1 METIG
6 AYWKGQLG
14 GPPFLTFRESP
25 SSGGP
30 AMGAGALPGLAWT
43 GVAVTRSLRWRTEL
57 PEDAMKLNF
66 TDRARDMVLSF
77 MDQEEDGPQ
86 ALRIAVEGSPF
97 APNYQ
102 LTLVEAAARTK
113 SDLEVSAGSFTVL
126 VDEASVNRLDGARVD
141 FVETIQES
149 GFQIT
154 PDPDAVKAAID
165 EAGPAG
171 ELADRVRQVLDTE
184 INPAV
189 ASHGGAINLVDV
201 QGTEVFIEMS
211 GGCQGCAMSRMTL
224 RQGVERMVSQ
234 SVPEVS
240 AIHDVTDHMS
250 GENPYF
256 T

>member
-1 METIG
+1 M
-6 AYWKGQLG
+6 K
-14 GPPFLTFRESP
+14 LTF
-25 SSGGP
+25 
-30 AMGAGALPGLAWT
+30 T
-43 GVAVTRSLRWRTEL
+43 G
-57 PEDAMKLNF
+57 
-66 TDRARDMVLSF
+66 RAREMVLSF

-86 ALRIAVEGSPF
+86 ALRIAVDGSPF
-97 APNYQ
+97 APNYE
-102 LTLVEAAARTK
+102 LTLVEAASRQE
-113 SDLEVSAGSFTVL
+113 SDVEVNEGDFPVL
-126 VDEASVNRLDGARVD
+126 VDGTSAGRLDGANVD

-165 EAGPAG
+165 ATGPKGA
-171 ELADRVRQVLDTE
+171 LADRVRQVLDTE

-189 ASHGGAINLVDV
+189 AAHGGAINLVDV
-201 QGTEVFIEMS
+201 QDTEVYIEMS

-234 SVPEVS
+234 SVPEVT

-256 T
+256 S

>member
-1 METIG
+1 
-6 AYWKGQLG
+6 
-14 GPPFLTFRESP
+14 
-25 SSGGP
+25 
-30 AMGAGALPGLAWT
+30 
-43 GVAVTRSLRWRTEL
+43 
-57 PEDAMKLNF
+57 MKLTF
-66 TDRARDMVLSF
+66 TDRAREMVLSF

-86 ALRIAVEGSPF
+86 ALRIAVDGSPF
-97 APNYQ
+97 APNYE
-102 LTLVEAAARTK
+102 LTLVEAESRRE
-113 SDLEVSAGSFTVL
+113 SDVEVKGGEFPVL
-126 VDEASVNRLDGARVD
+126 VDGASAGRLDGANVD

-165 EAGPAG
+165 ASGPKG
-171 ELADRVRQVLDTE
+171 ELAERVRQVLDTE

-189 ASHGGAINLVDV
+189 AAHGGAINLVDV
-201 QGTEVFIEMS
+201 QDTEVYIEMS

-234 SVPEVS
+234 SVPEVT

-256 T
+256 S